1 MCTVILCCL
10 LSISCNM
17 SVRRRPFL
25 VVEKSRNALPQCLS
39 DRALPQPKTYL
50 PACQTLCKVLK
61 PFLPFGLTS
70 FSSASVAA
78 PLLGL
83 CSKFHLQ
90 STGENGLFLRF
101 PRALLNFDNVFLLSS
116 GIFVRGTRLPS
127 LGSHRPGLPMLLG
140 HMNPSYSGNDAWGQ
154 LSLGN
159 CSTS

>member
-1 MCTVILCCL
+1 
-10 LSISCNM
+10 M
-17 SVRRRPFL
+17 SVTRWPL
-25 VVEKSRNALPQCLS
+25 SVVWKSRNALLQCLG

-50 PACQTLCKVLK
+50 PACQTPCKVLK
-61 PFLPFGLTS
+61 PFLLFGPTS
-70 FSSASVAA
+70 FSSVSVAA

-90 STGENGLFLRF
+90 SVGENGLFLCF
-101 PRALLNFDNVFLLSS
+101 PRVLLNLVNVFLLSS

-159 CSTS
+159 CSTF